1 MRREAPPAHLSPA
14 SVASTRI
21 GACRGSLEDRPGA
34 LDDGLEG
41 RGRGGGGQAR
51 QIAGDR
57 SRRSSVVRGA
67 RARRRR
73 SRTVVVARAGASG
86 SPRCERRGE
95 REGASSAGEPCRCR
109 ERRGLGSVAR
119 AREPASPAI
128 GGVPAKRE
136 AWKLPSRGEKNASA
150 AGGAD
155 AGAHLR
161 FARLDARLSSPAPG
175 LRGRSE
181 ADQPDDARWVRSKA
195 QECAAPGA
203 PARSKRA
210 AKKNPLLRN
219 TRVCRWAGSSP
230 LFD

>member
-1 MRREAPPAHLSPA
+1 MRREAPPAHLPPA

-95 REGASSAGEPCRCR
+95 REGASSDGEPCRCR

-136 AWKLPSRGEKNASA
+136 AWKFTLARREK
-150 AGGAD
+150 
-155 AGAHLR
+155 R
-161 FARLDARLSSPAPG
+161 E
-175 LRGRSE
+175 RGR
-181 ADQPDDARWVRSKA
+181 RCGR
-195 QECAAPGA
+195 GRA
-203 PARSKRA
+203 PALRA
-210 AKKNPLLRN
+210 ARRAPLEPRS
-219 TRVCRWAGSSP
+219 GSSRTKRSRSARRRSVGA
-230 LFD
+230 LEGAGMRRARGARALKKSR